1 VELGE
6 LDKAVTAYT
15 TGIDKYENNFS
26 SPIMLKKLGIVYE
39 ELGRLEDARNTYKSI
54 EISYPDTPE
63 GKEIKK
69 YIGRVES
76 KMSL

>member
-1 VELGE
+1 
-6 LDKAVTAYT
+6 
-15 TGIDKYENNFS
+15 
-26 SPIMLKKLGIVYE
+26 LKKLGLVFE
-39 ELGRLEDARNTYKSI
+39 EQGKLDEALDTYKTI
-54 EISYPDTPE
+54 ESTYPGSTE